1 MFYKKEIKNEHRSY
15 IDSALVILVLFGSK
29 KIPEF
34 MQGIGKGIKE
44 FKKATNNPDE
54 EKSKPADANNKKSS
68 DKKS

>member
-1 MFYKKEIKNEHRSY
+1 MSIVH
-15 IDSALVILVLFGSK
+15 ILIVLLVILVLFGSK

-54 EKSKPADANNKKSS
+54 GKSKPANEDNKKSS

>member
-1 MFYKKEIKNEHRSY
+1 MSILH
-15 IDSALVILVLFGSK
+15 ILIVLLVILVLFGSK

-44 FKKATNNPDE
+44 FKKVTNNPDE
-54 EKSKPADANNKKSS
+54 EKSKPAGEDNKKSS